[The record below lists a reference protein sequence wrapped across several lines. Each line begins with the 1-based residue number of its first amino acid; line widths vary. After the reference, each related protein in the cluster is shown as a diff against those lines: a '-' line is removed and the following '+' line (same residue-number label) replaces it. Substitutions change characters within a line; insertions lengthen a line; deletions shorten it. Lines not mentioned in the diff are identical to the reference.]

1 MHTLYV
7 TDFGTGDPTWT
18 SLNGTSYDLTGKGG
32 TSLPSGYKK
41 TQQGNPDLKWETTTQ
56 TNIGLDFG
64 FFNQKLYGTA
74 EYYIKKT
81 KDILVQPPYLGIIG
95 EGGYCWYNGA
105 SMENKGFEVS
115 LGYRDQT
122 PFGLSYDISGNISG
136 YRNKVTELPADVENS
151 YGGNGKGDN
160 ILGRPINS
168 FYGYIADGL
177 FRTEEDIAKHAT
189 QNGGEGLGRI
199 RYRDLNEDG
208 KIDEDDRT
216 WIGSPH
222 PDFMYG
228 LNIELSYKNFD
239 LSVDMMGVYGNEV
252 YRNWDSSAYAQ
263 FNYRT
268 GHLNRWHGEGTSN
281 WDPILDP
288 SRSVNLEASS
298 YYVEDGSFFR
308 IRNIEL
314 GYTFDPRL
322 LNRIKL
328 QSLRIYGNVQNPKT
342 WSRNTGYTPEVGGS
356 ATAFGVDGGGYPM
369 PVVYTLGFNLSF

>member
-1 MHTLYV
+1 M
-7 TDFGTGDPTWT
+7 
-18 SLNGTSYDLTGKGG
+18 
-32 TSLPSGYKK
+32 
-41 TQQGNPDLKWETTTQ
+41 
-56 TNIGLDFG
+56 LDFG
-64 FFNQKLYGTA
+64 FFDQKLYGTA

-136 YRNKVTELPADVENS
+136 YRNKVTKLPSDVENS

-177 FRTEEDIAKHAT
+177 FRTEEDIADHAT
-189 QNGGEGLGRI
+189 QNGGEDLGRI
-199 RYRDLNEDG
+199 RYRDLNDDG
-208 KIDEDDRT
+208 KIDDDDRT

-239 LSVDMMGVYGNEV
+239 LSAFFYGVNGIDVNTYAVKSETDFWSINDVRSNKGTRLLNAWSPSNPNSDIPAITALNE
-252 YRNWDSSAYAQ
+252 ND
-263 FNYRT
+263 
-268 GHLNRWHGEGTSN
+268 EGRLSTYFIEN
-281 WDPILDP
+281 
-288 SRSVNLEASS
+288 
-298 YYVEDGSFFR
+298 GSFLKL
-308 IRNIEL
+308 RNLQL
-314 GYTFDPRL
+314 GYTLPRK
-322 LNRIKL
+322 ISEKAFIEKF
-328 QSLRIYGNVQNPKT
+328 RIYVSGQNLFTIK
-342 WSRNTGYTPEVGGS
+342 SKNFS
-356 ATAFGVDGGGYPM
+356 GVDPENAGFGYPI
-369 PVVYTLGFNLSF
+369 PTTFTVGVNIGF

>member
-1 MHTLYV
+1 
-7 TDFGTGDPTWT
+7 
-18 SLNGTSYDLTGKGG
+18 
-32 TSLPSGYKK
+32 
-41 TQQGNPDLKWETTTQ
+41 
-56 TNIGLDFG
+56 
-64 FFNQKLYGTA
+64 
-74 EYYIKKT
+74 
-81 KDILVQPPYLGIIG
+81 
-95 EGGYCWYNGA
+95 
-105 SMENKGFEVS
+105 MENKGFEVS

-239 LSVDMMGVYGNEV
+239 LSAFFYGVNGIDVNTYAVKSETDFWSINDVRSNKGTRLLDAWSPTNP
-252 YRNWDSSAYAQ
+252 DSNIPAITA
-263 FNYRT
+263 
-268 GHLNRWHGEGTSN
+268 LNANDEGRMST
-281 WDPILDP
+281 
-288 SRSVNLEASS
+288 
-298 YYVEDGSFFR
+298 YFVENGSFLKL
-308 IRNIEL
+308 RNLQL
-314 GYTFDPRL
+314 GYTLPRK
-322 LNRIKL
+322 ISEKAYIEKC
-328 QSLRIYGNVQNPKT
+328 RIYVSGQNLFTIKRKNFSVVEPV
-342 WSRNTGYTPEVGGS
+342 NAGI
-356 ATAFGVDGGGYPM
+356 GYPI
-369 PVVYTLGFNLSF
+369 PTTFTVRIDIGC